1 MSNGEPGIDRNR
13 VNDLEP
19 IGVIDIGSNSV
30 RLVIYEGAVRSPTPI
45 FNEKVLC
52 GLGRTVGS
60 TKQLGH
66 EAIERA
72 IAALSRFR
80 SIARILGVKNLRAIA
95 TAAAREAENGRD
107 FIVRAEKAAGMP
119 IEILS
124 GEQEAKLAA
133 NGIFMGFDKPDGIA
147 GDLGGGSLEL
157 INLAGHSFSDAVT
170 LPLGGLRLIDVSS
183 GRTDRALE
191 IADGYAASVPWL
203 NRGEGR
209 TFFAV
214 GGTWRSLAKLHME
227 MHDYPLRVMH
237 GYRLPASSV
246 IAFCETIRKAKKL
259 LDLKGMSEVSK
270 ARREVLPYGALALE
284 RVLRRMRAKDVVFS
298 VYGIREG
305 LVYSLL
311 SPAEQRKDPLV
322 AFAEDYARLNSRS
335 PAHAAEL
342 CRWTDAIFVTDGPK
356 ESDEERRLRHAA
368 CLLSDIGWRAHPDF
382 RGEQSLNVIAH
393 AALGGIEHNGRI
405 FLALTVYYRHVGPD
419 EEGEQRDEFSSR
431 LKAIISKRML
441 RRARILGA
449 AIRAAHMLS
458 IGRPGIIDDA
468 PLSYEGNRLVLTLPD
483 AHRALDGERLQRRF
497 NVLAKLLER
506 EPEIRK
512 GT

>member
-1 MSNGEPGIDRNR
+1 MSNGGYGHNR
-13 VNDLEP
+13 TSELEP

-52 GLGRTVGS
+52 GLGRTVGTS
-60 TKQLGH
+60 RQLGS
-66 EAIERA
+66 EAIGRA
-72 IAALSRFR
+72 IAALARFH

-107 FIVRAEKAAGMP
+107 FIARAEKAAGMP

-133 NGIFMGFDKPDGIA
+133 SGIFMGFDKPDGIA

-157 INLAGHSFSDAVT
+157 INLAGRSYSDAVT
-170 LPLGGLRLIDVSS
+170 LPLGGLRLIDVSG
-183 GRTDRALE
+183 GRIDRALE
-191 IADGYAASVPWL
+191 IADSHAASVAWL
-203 NRGEGR
+203 QRGEGR

-227 MHDYPLRVMH
+227 MHDYPVRVMH

-246 IAFCETIRKAKKL
+246 ISFCETICKAKKL
-259 LDLKGMSEVSK
+259 SDLKGMAEVSK

-342 CRWTDAIFVTDGPK
+342 RV
-356 ESDEERRLRHAA
+356 
-368 CLLSDIGWRAHPDF
+368 
-382 RGEQSLNVIAH
+382 
-393 AALGGIEHNGRI
+393 
-405 FLALTVYYRHVGPD
+405 
-419 EEGEQRDEFSSR
+419 
-431 LKAIISKRML
+431 
-441 RRARILGA
+441 
-449 AIRAAHMLS
+449 AIRFH
-458 IGRPGIIDDA
+458 
-468 PLSYEGNRLVLTLPD
+468 
-483 AHRALDGERLQRRF
+483 
-497 NVLAKLLER
+497 
-506 EPEIRK
+506 
-512 GT
+512 